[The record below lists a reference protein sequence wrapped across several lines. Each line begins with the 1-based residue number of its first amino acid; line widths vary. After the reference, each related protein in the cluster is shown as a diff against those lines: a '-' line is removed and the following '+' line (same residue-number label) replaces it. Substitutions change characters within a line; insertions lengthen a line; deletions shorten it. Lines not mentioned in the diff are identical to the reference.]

1 MVLNHQGT
9 RAYVAE
15 EMTNEVVVV
24 DLADGRVLA
33 RTGTDVSPSGLALS
47 PDGDRLYVACTGN
60 NEGSLDVMSTLSD
73 RVVSRLAIGGQPNDV
88 ALSPDGRYAYVTSVG
103 AVPWAHTPGGGS
115 SSGVLTVNT
124 ATGHVTGWVR
134 TVSDPENVVVS
145 PDGRTLYL
153 ISGWGN
159 NRSYLQ
165 VLSVPEARAVATLS
179 QLGYE
184 AWDLAVRPDGSV
196 VYEITDQTGIT
207 DTVRVLSTRT
217 NKIVGGVPAPS
228 GGAIAFG
235 PDGRSAYVAD
245 GGGPDITV
253 IDASENKVSGSVPV
267 PKPSV
272 STMTPVDIAIST
284 SGREAYVLSSDVVGD
299 LPGYLTLVN
308 LE

>member
-73 RVVSRLAIGGQPNDV
+73 RVVSRLAVGGQPNDV
-88 ALSPDGRYAYVTSVG
+88 VLSPDGCYAYVASVG
-103 AVPWAHTPGGGS
+103 AVPWAPTPDGGS
-115 SSGVLTVNT
+115 SDGVLIVNT

-145 PDGRTLYL
+145 PDGKTLYL
-153 ISGWGN
+153 ISGYGD

-165 VLSVPEARAVATLS
+165 VLSVAPASAVATIS
-179 QLGYE
+179 QPGYE
-184 AWDLAVRPDGSV
+184 ADGIAVSPDGSS
-196 VYEITDQTGIT
+196 VYETADEAGIT
-207 DTVRVLSTRT
+207 DTVRVLSAH
-217 NKIVGGVPAPS
+217 KDEMVGGVEAP
-228 GGAIAFG
+228 GGFGIAFG
-235 PDGRSAYVAD
+235 PAGRDAYVAD
-245 GGGPDITV
+245 AAVPDITV
-253 IDASENKVSGSVPV
+253 IDAGDNKVSGSVPV
-267 PKPSV
+267 PNPSE
-272 STMTPVDIAIST
+272 STVTPVDIAIST
-284 SGREAYVLSSDVVGD
+284 NGLEAYVLSSDLFED
-299 LPGYLTLVN
+299 LPGY
-308 LE
+308 